1 MSNNSYF
8 LVYSGS
14 NIVSGPL
21 SLPESY
27 KNISNFYN
35 LESTDP
41 SLLVDLAWSGN
52 PYEGFWVAINGN
64 LPATGSDQKISSSV
78 SLNTNDQTCLIEY
91 FAVNMTSEEIA
102 AKDKQIKQRDFDAA
116 ISAGY
121 NIPNTSIYLK
131 IGSEDRIAWNQLL
144 SLLNEMLATNQITLS
159 TQIKIAD
166 INGVMHD
173 VTVQE
178 AKQILSGLGY
188 YYYQLWTQLNSA

>member
-131 IGSEDRIAWNQLL
+131 MGSEDRIAWNQLL
-144 SLLNEMLATNQITLS
+144 SLLNEMLSTNEITLS

>member
-131 IGSEDRIAWNQLL
+131 MGSEDRIAWNQLL
-144 SLLNEMLATNQITLS
+144 SLLNEMLSTNQITLS

>member
-21 SLPESY
+21 SLHESY